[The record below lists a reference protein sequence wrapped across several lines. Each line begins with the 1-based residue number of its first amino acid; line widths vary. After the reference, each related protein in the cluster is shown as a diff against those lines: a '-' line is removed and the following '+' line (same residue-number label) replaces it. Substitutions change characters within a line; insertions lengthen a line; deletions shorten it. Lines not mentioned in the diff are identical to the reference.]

1 MTVGEIE
8 KILSVYPWFA
18 FARKELL
25 IKMSSLGDEY
35 RNDALSRTHLYI
47 YPEKEPFLQSYV
59 SSLESS
65 ESSEYVEPVY
75 ELDYFDS
82 FSIGESLSQSS
93 DIETNTEKEEVVAES
108 KPKKEVYIIGGDY
121 FSNSDFEGLSKD
133 GMDSFNLLTAPEP
146 QSPKEEFVASEFT
159 DEFYYTETLARI
171 YAQQELYERAIEV
184 YDKLILLYPEK
195 SAYFATLKTEIK
207 KHL

>member
-1 MTVGEIE
+1 MRLKKFFQST
-8 KILSVYPWFA
+8 
-18 FARKELL
+18 
-25 IKMSSLGDEY
+25 LGLPLPV
-35 RNDALSRTHLYI
+35 RNFLSRCPLWETSTATMLSGAPI
-47 YPEKEPFLQSYV
+47 FIFIPRRSLYV

-65 ESSEYVEPVY
+65 ETSEYVEPVY

-93 DIETNTEKEEVVAES
+93 DIEVNTEKEEVVAES

>member
-1 MTVGEIE
+1 MKALGIKNMTVGEIE

-35 RNDALSRTHLYI
+35 RNDALRRTHLYI

-93 DIETNTEKEEVVAES
+93 DIEVNTEKEEVVAES
-108 KPKKEVYIIGGDY
+108 KPKKEVYRGPVY
-121 FSNSDFEGLSKD
+121 FCAYNIAHFPQICKPKFRPSYCHNSVTVYKCPHFRNFYHIFTMHKYRPPEGFPD
-133 GMDSFNLLTAPEP
+133 GFRQNCT
-146 QSPKEEFVASEFT
+146 
-159 DEFYYTETLARI
+159 
-171 YAQQELYERAIEV
+171 IEKQ
-184 YDKLILLYPEK
+184 YN
-195 SAYFATLKTEIK
+195 T
-207 KHL
+207 

>member
-35 RNDALSRTHLYI
+35 RNDALRRTHLYI

-65 ESSEYVEPVY
+65 ETSEYVEPVY

-93 DIETNTEKEEVVAES
+93 DSEVNIEKEEVVAES
-108 KPKKEVYIIGGDY
+108 KPKKEVYIIG
-121 FSNSDFEGLSKD
+121 
-133 GMDSFNLLTAPEP
+133 
-146 QSPKEEFVASEFT
+146 
-159 DEFYYTETLARI
+159 
-171 YAQQELYERAIEV
+171 
-184 YDKLILLYPEK
+184 
-195 SAYFATLKTEIK
+195 
-207 KHL
+207 